1 MTNLNSKHY
10 HYETLLKYKHWI
22 CRKQANGG
30 YKGTTWQIR
39 FQFDDKMKNV
49 TGNFKLRIALATSN
63 VAELQVRISSCMDA
77 FFSMK
82 VKTFIC
88 LFGNLFAGSG
98 ERSFCRPS
106 IV

>member
-1 MTNLNSKHY
+1 
-10 HYETLLKYKHWI
+10 
-22 CRKQANGG
+22 
-30 YKGTTWQIR
+30 
-39 FQFDDKMKNV
+39 
-49 TGNFKLRIALATSN
+49 
-63 VAELQVRISSCMDA
+63 
-77 FFSMK
+77 MK